1 MVIYNVTYSVADSIH
16 EEWLNWMKE
25 THIQEIIETG
35 LYVKYQLVKLL
46 DMNEEE
52 SATYAVQYY
61 AETKAKHLEFMIE
74 HETAFR
80 LKSSRQWGNEVM
92 SFGTLMQIVQ

>member
-1 MVIYNVTYSVADSIH
+1 MIIYNITYSVENSIH
-16 EEWLNWMKE
+16 QEWLSWMKE

-35 LYVKYQLVKLL
+35 LYVKYQFVKLL

-52 SATYAVQYY
+52 SATYAVQFY
-61 AETKAKHLEFMIE
+61 AETKAKHLKFMIE